1 MRSMQKTMIV
11 IVAAFALPLAARGEL
26 PTWEEFQGLLG
37 KPISAPEVKQFVARF
52 RLSQGQKFDE
62 GSFSG
67 FEKAPFSLLYRKNKI
82 ERIVIRISERPGNHW
97 PIYTGSLLL
106 GLQRQDTPKDA
117 IRRLG
122 QPAYRPDSR
131 YLMFQYEKFE
141 LVLSFD
147 EATER
152 LAEIDLDAPRGKLKI
167 KHPSAY
173 DKLDNKAIGA
183 RMDRLVKK
191 LNASLPSGWHA
202 ARGLAANVAPEPGA
216 DEVRITFETPIWKQ
230 SVVLPNGPAAS
241 PGDMP
246 KRVKARFFFNLY
258 LLPKYRQA
266 EAEYVFEDCPFFF
279 HDERRELVSLPEGF
293 DRRCNEALK
302 SAEKV
307 LTRPPEPA
315 SDN

>member
-1 MRSMQKTMIV
+1 MQKTILGIV
-11 IVAAFALPLAARGEL
+11 VAFTLPLAARGEL
-26 PTWEEFQGLLG
+26 PTWEEFQDLLG

-52 RLSQGQKFDE
+52 GLKQGQKFDE

-67 FEKAPFSLLYRKNKI
+67 FDKAPFSLLYRKSKVS
-82 ERIVIRISERPGNHW
+82 RIVVRLSKEPRENW
-97 PIYTGSLLL
+97 PIYTGKLFL
-106 GLQRQDTPKDA
+106 GLQNQDTPKDV

-122 QPAYRPDSR
+122 QPAYQPSNH
-131 YLMFQYEKFE
+131 YLMFQYEKYE
-141 LVLSFD
+141 LVLTFD

-173 DKLDNKAIGA
+173 DKLDDKAIGA
-183 RMDRLVKK
+183 TMDRLVQK
-191 LNASLPSGWHA
+191 LNASLPAGWRA
-202 ARGLAANVAPEPGA
+202 ARGLATNVAPEPGA

-230 SVVLPNGPAAS
+230 SVVYPNAPVAS
-241 PGDMP
+241 PGDLP
-246 KRVKARFFFNLY
+246 KRVKAPFFFNLY

-266 EAEYVFEDCPFFF
+266 EAEYDFEDCPFYFR
-279 HDERRELVSLPEGF
+279 DERRELVSLPEGF
-293 DRRCNEALK
+293 DRQCDEALK

-307 LTRPPEPA
+307 LTKPPEPA